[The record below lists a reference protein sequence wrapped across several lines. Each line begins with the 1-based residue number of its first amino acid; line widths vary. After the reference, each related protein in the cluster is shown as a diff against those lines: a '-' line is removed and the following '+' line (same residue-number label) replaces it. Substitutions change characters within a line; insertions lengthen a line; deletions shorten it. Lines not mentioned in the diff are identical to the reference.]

1 MVGWPQNHW
10 KTISMKTK
18 KGKAYMCW
26 MMKIY
31 RWRSVDGCVNS
42 CEKERL
48 TYNYWQQD
56 YHFSLW
62 LTFSNSN
69 SYEKPSNATLRELEK
84 RLSLDIELYLFAKQR
99 LLNIHDSVK
108 RWNFSLYKYKF
119 CFLSP
124 AKGLKNECSVAFLK
138 MYNWLNRRHGLTP
151 FWISEGSH
159 GLWCGVSFLKVCLN
173 VSFH

>member
-31 RWRSVDGCVNS
+31 RWRSIDGCVHS

-99 LLNIHDSVK
+99 LLNMHESIK
-108 RWNFSLYKYKF
+108 WWNLLLSLFSSPMGQKNEWMHC
-119 CFLSP
+119 CFLWRCRCTTDLITIIKTNFPHS
-124 AKGLKNECSVAFLK
+124 A
-138 MYNWLNRRHGLTP
+138 
-151 FWISEGSH
+151 
-159 GLWCGVSFLKVCLN
+159 
-173 VSFH
+173 